1 MREIVFATNNQHK
14 LDEIRDIVSGSIS
27 ILSLSDL
34 GFFDDIPETGVTL
47 QENALIK
54 AEHIYKFFGVNCF
67 ADDTGLEIDALNG
80 RPGVYSARYA
90 GEGCTFTDNVK
101 KVLAELSGV
110 ENRKA
115 RFRTVISLILEG
127 RTYFFEGAVEGIIE
141 KEFKG
146 HGGFGYDPVF
156 TPLGYTKTFAE
167 MDAAEKNR
175 ISHRGLAVARLTEFL
190 QHV

>member
-54 AEHIYKFFGVNCF
+54 AEHIYKLFGVNCF

-146 HGGFGYDPVF
+146 LGGFGYDPVF

-167 MDAAEKNR
+167 MDAAGKNR

-190 QHV
+190 QQV